1 MSVEHVARWAGR
13 DPRKDALRG
22 RIWTRLEST
31 GAGIGPLWSRIPDF
45 VGAEVAAE
53 RLAELSAW
61 RAARTV
67 KCNPDPPQRWIR
79 QRALQEGKHVFTPV
93 PELVRDFPYLRLDP
107 DRLARA
113 GVPFAEAATA
123 EGAMAHGE
131 RIGFEDAPFLEIYV
145 VGSVA
150 AAANGGRTGKGA
162 GFADLEWGF
171 FSALGRVGRGT
182 LVLTT
187 VHEAQLVDDEELP
200 LEPHDLPLD
209 LIVTP
214 RRLVWTRRDRPRPIG
229 VDWER
234 ICPDQFRDIPFLA
247 ALRARLEGG
256 GA

>member
-1 MSVEHVARWAGR
+1 MSAEARARWAGR
-13 DPRKDALRG
+13 DPSKDALRA
-22 RIWTRLEST
+22 RIWGSLEAT
-31 GAGIGPLWSRIPDF
+31 GAGIGPCWSRIPDF
-45 VGAEVAAE
+45 EGADRAAE
-53 RLAELSAW
+53 RLAALPQW

-79 QRALQEGKHVFTPV
+79 KRALEEGKLVFTPV

-107 DRLARA
+107 ERLARN
-113 GVPFAEAATA
+113 GVSFEHAATA
-123 EGAMAHGE
+123 EGALAHGQ

-150 AAANGGRTGKGA
+150 VAANGGRTGKGA

-171 FSALGRVGRGT
+171 FSALDRVGPAT

-187 VHEAQLVDDEELP
+187 VHESQLVDPAELP
-200 LEPHDLPLD
+200 LDRHDLPLD

-214 RRLVWTRRDRPRPIG
+214 ERLLWTRPDRPRPVG
-229 VDWER
+229 VDWAR
-234 ICPDQFRDIPFLA
+234 IRPDQYRDIPFLTG
-247 ALRARLEGG
+247 LRERLGR